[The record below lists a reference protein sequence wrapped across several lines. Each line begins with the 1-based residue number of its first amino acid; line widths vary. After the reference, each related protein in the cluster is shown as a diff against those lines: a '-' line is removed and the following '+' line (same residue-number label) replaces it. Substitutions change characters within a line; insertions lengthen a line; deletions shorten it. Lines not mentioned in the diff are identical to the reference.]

1 MVRHRV
7 ATIGQNTRRQKPSAQ
22 TSYPAAESTDD
33 PRGRSPK
40 PAHCRNRRVSEDGG
54 SAQVLTVPAQAPPSH
69 SYSTQSRAVLDGRS
83 SPETATIS
91 PCRPNF
97 EFKNSAMNSGNTPW
111 CSSAPSAAT
120 NVTPI
125 RTHLAS
131 SAGGTVAWMTS
142 SSGCVVQNVAKRIAR
157 GALLRH
163 TNPADIRHCR
173 DDPPDLDAAPRQR
186 RVAHLFARADRALI
200 GRVALFA
207 RRAASG

>member
-1 MVRHRV
+1 MLSLPDEPTDRIRAHRRLSS
-7 ATIGQNTRRQKPSAQ
+7 I
-22 TSYPAAESTDD
+22 
-33 PRGRSPK
+33 RS
-40 PAHCRNRRVSEDGG
+40 
-54 SAQVLTVPAQAPPSH
+54 AQAPPPH
-69 SYSTQSRAVLDGRS
+69 SYSTQPRAVLDGRS

-142 SSGCVVQNVAKRIAR
+142 SSGCVVQDVAKRIAR

-173 DDPPDLDAAPRQR
+173 DDPPYVLVASNRVCGPKTQFDKFPRQYR
-186 RVAHLFARADRALI
+186 EPDRLRPFQGAQAI
-200 GRVALFA
+200 GRVLEA
-207 RRAASG
+207 RSC